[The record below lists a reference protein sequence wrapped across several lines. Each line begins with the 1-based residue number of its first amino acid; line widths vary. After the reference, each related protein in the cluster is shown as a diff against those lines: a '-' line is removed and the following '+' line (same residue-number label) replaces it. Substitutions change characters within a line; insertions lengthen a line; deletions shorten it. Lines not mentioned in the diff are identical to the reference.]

1 MKNADLILDRD
12 YEISRIDPRIYGSFI
27 EHLGRAVYGGIYE
40 PSHPAADE
48 QGFRTDVLKL
58 VKKLGVPVVRY
69 PGGNFVSGFNW
80 EDSVG
85 PVENRPKRLDLAWF
99 TTETNEFGLHEFCD
113 WAKKAN
119 TEVMYAVN
127 LGTRGAENARDI
139 VEYAN
144 HPSGTKYSDMR
155 IKNGRKDPLNI
166 KLWCLGNEMDGSWQ
180 IGHKTAY
187 EYGRTAAESA
197 KLMKWV
203 DPSIELVVCGSSGY
217 YMKTFGDWE
226 YEVLSQCY
234 ENVDYISLHR
244 YYDNRNGDTLSFL
257 AKSTELED
265 FIKTVVSVC
274 DSVKGKLHSKKQINL
289 SFDEWNVWYHS
300 SEQDKEIQKRDK
312 WGRALPLLEDIY
324 NFEDALLVGAML
336 ITFLR
341 RSDRVKIACIAQLV
355 NVIAPIMTRT
365 GGGCWAQT
373 IYYPLM
379 HASLYGRGVSIKPVI
394 KCEKYDCAEFNDVDY
409 IDSACVLNDDNS
421 VTVFCINRDMNDDC
435 VLNIDMRSFGKMILS
450 EHIELTNSDL
460 YAVNTELNPI
470 NVAPTYA
477 EVENTDSGRTQVKLK
492 PLSWNVLRFVS
503 VANK

>member
-1 MKNADLILDRD
+1 MKNADLITDRD
-12 YEISRIDPRIYGSFI
+12 YEISRIDPRIYSSFI

-40 PSHPAADE
+40 PGHPAADS
-48 QGFRTDVLKL
+48 QGFRRDVLDF
-58 VKKLGVPVVRY
+58 VKRLGVSCVRY

-85 PVENRPKRLDLAWF
+85 PVSERPDRLDLAWF

-113 WAKKAN
+113 WAAKAN
-119 TEVMYAVN
+119 TDVMYAVN

-144 HPSGTKYSDMR
+144 HPSGTKFSDMR
-155 IKNGRKDPLNI
+155 IKNGKRDPLNI

-187 EYGRTAAESA
+187 EYGRLAAESA

-203 DPSIELVVCGSSGY
+203 DPSVELVVCGSSGY

-226 YEVLSQCY
+226 YQVLSECY
-234 ENVDYISLHR
+234 DNVDYISLHR
-244 YYDNRNGDTLSFL
+244 YYDNRRGDTASFL
-257 AKSTELED
+257 AKNTELED

-274 DSVKGKLHSKKQINL
+274 DSVKGKLHSSKQINL

-324 NFEDALLVGAML
+324 NFEDALLVGLML
-336 ITFLR
+336 ISFLKN
-341 RSDRVKIACIAQLV
+341 SDRVKIACIAQLV

-373 IYYPLM
+373 IYYPLL
-379 HASLYGRGVSIKPVI
+379 HASLYGRGTAIRSVC
-394 KCEKYDCAEFNDVDY
+394 KCEKYDCAEFCDVPF
-409 IDSACVLNDDNS
+409 IDSACVLNDDGAL
-421 VTVFCINRDMNDDC
+421 TVFAVNRDMNEDC
-435 VLNIDMRSFGKMILS
+435 ILNLDLRSFGDMRLC
-450 EHIELTNSDL
+450 EHIELVHSDL
-460 YAVNTELNPI
+460 KAVNSELNPNAVIPTERRI
-470 NVAPTYA
+470 NPS
-477 EVENTDSGRTQVKLK
+477 SGNRLQIKLK
-492 PLSWNVLRFVS
+492 RLSWNVLRFTPS
-503 VANK
+503 KQ